1 MIRPYQ
7 PSDLDRLMQIWLEA
21 NREAHDFIPEQYW
34 LDHVPM
40 VREALP
46 QAWLLVSEQAETGEI
61 QGFLGL
67 MDDFIAG
74 LFVDSRFRGHG
85 IGAELLAAARTF
97 HDRLQLQVY
106 CRNTGA
112 VRFYLREG
120 FVQKEEDLENETGQ
134 REWTMLWERKNQN
147 ARDGQKTESVKKNE
161 SCCCA

>member
-1 MIRPYQ
+1 MGMIRPYQ

-120 FVQKEEDLENETGQ
+120 FVPTRFAGVVNLICFS
-134 REWTMLWERKNQN
+134 
-147 ARDGQKTESVKKNE
+147 DGWLSHV
-161 SCCCA
+161 CF